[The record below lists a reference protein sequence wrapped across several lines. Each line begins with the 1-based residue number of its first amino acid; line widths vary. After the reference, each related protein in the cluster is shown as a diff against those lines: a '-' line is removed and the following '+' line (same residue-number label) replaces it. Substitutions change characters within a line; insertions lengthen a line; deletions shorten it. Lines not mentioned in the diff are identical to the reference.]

1 MSISKK
7 KWFLLFLYL
16 VTSFISATSLGFI
29 LIEAVI
35 EISLSIYSDRVLSF
49 NNIDFMQ
56 CVKIGIGGGGI
67 GAIGCWLIYYYNY
80 KQHN

>member
-1 MSISKK
+1 MSLK
-7 KWFLLFLYL
+7 KWFLIFLYL
-16 VTSFISATSLGFI
+16 VTSFVIATSLGFI

-35 EISLSIYSDRVLSF
+35 EISLSIYSDRMLNF

-67 GAIGCWLIYYYNY
+67 GAIGCWLIYYNNY
-80 KQHN
+80 KQRN

>member
-35 EISLSIYSDRVLSF
+35 EISLSIYSDRVLNF

-56 CVKIGIGGGGI
+56 CVKIGIGGGE
-67 GAIGCWLIYYYNY
+67 
-80 KQHN
+80 